1 MSAQRDVPAYLK
13 DGDTM
18 KKVLFIT
25 TWLAI
30 SAMATVSYSHYN
42 EKQYSLAEQGLAGI
56 TPKLTAHINTL
67 DYITTDLRD
76 LASKMP
82 DGAEA
87 CNAWGA
93 SEIIEHQSMK
103 AWYNRLLLQNL
114 SAIKDGVNLGQMS
127 TILRL
132 SKEPLSNGIHRL
144 NKIYGQTTAK
154 EQRKLLERARDSL
167 YAVLSVYDEAI
178 AVIKAAMWEGKTSP

>member
-1 MSAQRDVPAYLK
+1 
-13 DGDTM
+13 M
-18 KKVLFIT
+18 KKILFIT

-42 EKQYSLAEQGLAGI
+42 EKQYSLAEQGLEEI
-56 TPKLTAHINTL
+56 SPKLTGHINTL
-67 DYITTDLRD
+67 DYIVADLRD

-82 DGAEA
+82 SGLEL
-87 CNAWGA
+87 CNTRAA

-144 NKIYGQTTAK
+144 NRICGQTTAR
-154 EQRKLLERARDSL
+154 EQRKLLESARDSL
-167 YAVLSVYDEAI
+167 YAVLAVYDEAI
-178 AVIKAAMWEGKTSP
+178 SVIKAAMLEGKTSP

>member
-1 MSAQRDVPAYLK
+1 
-13 DGDTM
+13 M
-18 KKVLFIT
+18 KKVLFMT
-25 TWLAI
+25 TWLAV

-42 EKQYSLAEQGLAGI
+42 EKQYSLAEQGLEEI
-56 TPKLTAHINTL
+56 TSKLTGHINTL

-82 DGAEA
+82 DGAGA
-87 CNAWGA
+87 CNAWAA

-114 SAIKDGVNLGQMS
+114 SAIRDGVNLGQMS

-144 NKIYGQTTAK
+144 NKIHGQTTAE
-154 EQRKLLERARDSL
+154 EQRNLLERARDSL
-167 YAVLSVYDEAI
+167 YAVLAAYDEAI
-178 AVIKAAMWEGKTSP
+178 AIIKAAMWEGKTAP

>member
-1 MSAQRDVPAYLK
+1 MSTLAEGRTYRK

-18 KKVLFIT
+18 KKILFVT

-30 SAMATVSYSHYN
+30 FFVTGVSHSHYN
-42 EKQYSLAEQGLAGI
+42 EKQYRLAEQGLEDV
-56 TPKLTAHINTL
+56 TPKLTGHINTL

-82 DGAEA
+82 DGQEA

-132 SKEPLSNGIHRL
+132 SKEPLNNGIHRL
-144 NKIYGQTTAK
+144 NKIHGQTTAK
-154 EQRKLLERARDSL
+154 EQRKLLETARDSL
-167 YAVLSVYDEAI
+167 YAVLAAYDEAI
-178 AVIKAAMWEGKTSP
+178 AVIKAAMMEGKTSP